1 MERSQLD
8 FPLPAKGVP
17 SYHPSHGYSSQN
29 PVGTA
34 HAVHGTPP
42 RTRLV
47 DPVLTEQRV
56 PGTSKRR
63 MWSNVKLVLSERARA
78 RMNIPKV
85 GGESSDALDA
95 SDASGT
101 SSASAFVFARLYA
114 TSATHLSIIR
124 NGTIENIELQN
135 VSLPSLAIQN
145 LMNERGPDALI
156 SSIPHETVCR
166 STPCVSRA
174 PSLSPALSHSR
185 FASSPPRLLASSPL
199 RPTRSTRS
207 C

>member
-56 PGTSKRR
+56 PGMSKRR
-63 MWSNVKLVLSERARA
+63 TWSNVKLVLSEQARA
-78 RMNIPKV
+78 SLNIPKV
-85 GGESSDALDA
+85 GGESPDALDA

-101 SSASAFVFARLYA
+101 SSASASAFVVARLYA

-124 NGTIENIELQN
+124 NGTIDNIELQH

-166 STPCVSRA
+166 STPWASRA
-174 PSLSPALSHSR
+174 PSISPTLT
-185 FASSPPRLLASSPL
+185 PRLLASSPL
-199 RPTRSTRS
+199 RPARSTRS